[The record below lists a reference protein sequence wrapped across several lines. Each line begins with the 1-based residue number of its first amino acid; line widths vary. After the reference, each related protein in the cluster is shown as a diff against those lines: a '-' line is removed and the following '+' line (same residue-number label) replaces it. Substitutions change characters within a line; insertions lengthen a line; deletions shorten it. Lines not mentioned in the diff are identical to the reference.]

1 MTEPKA
7 PKPKAPL
14 RLGKYQVLEAAPATA
29 PYERWIAKAELM
41 KVQQL
46 VQVKRVHPEHTAK
59 REHGALLLEEAR
71 IAALMGHPALPR
83 LIDFGNGDG
92 GYFIAYEHVLGYDA
106 RTLIGTAL
114 HQAGRVPL
122 PVALHIVSQLA
133 AALHYVHERCG
144 LDDKPLSLVH
154 GGVSTDSVFITHD
167 GNVKLLELAA
177 GKPNTLGSGYQSP
190 EQCEGRPIDRR
201 SDVFSLGVVLF
212 EMTVGRRLFFG
223 NQDAEIRRKLL
234 DDALPRPTAIDG
246 QYPADLERVLLR
258 ALARDPAA
266 RYASAEDFQ
275 VELEAFARRA
285 QLATSSATVRAFM
298 HHLFRERATE
308 PGDKTPAPLATRQT
322 SNPKQ
327 AALKVSSEIPVF
339 EIGAD
344 LVVSDLAAPPPPPR
358 RAPARR

>member
-7 PKPKAPL
+7 TKPKAPS
-14 RLGKYQVLEAAPATA
+14 RLGKYQVLEALDAAA
-29 PYERWIAKAELM
+29 PYERWLAKAELM

-46 VQVKRVHPEHTAK
+46 VQVKRVRPDPGAK
-59 REHGALLLEEAR
+59 REHGLALLEEAR

-83 LIDFGNGDG
+83 LVDFGNADG
-92 GYFIAYEHVLGYDA
+92 GYFVAYEHVIGYDA

-114 HQAGRVPL
+114 NQAGRVPL
-122 PVALHIVSQLA
+122 PVAIHVASQLA

-144 LDDKPLSLVH
+144 LDDKPLALVH
-154 GGVSTDSVFITHD
+154 GAVSTDTVFVTHD
-167 GNVKLLELAA
+167 GNVKLLDLAA
-177 GKPNTLGSGYQSP
+177 GRPSSLASGYQSP
-190 EQCEGRPIDRR
+190 EQCEGRPVDRR
-201 SDVFSLGVVLF
+201 SDVFSLAVVLF

-223 NQDAEIRRKLL
+223 NQDAEIRQKLL
-234 DDALPRPTAIDG
+234 HDPIPRPTAVDER
-246 QYPADLERVLLR
+246 YPSELEGILFR

-266 RYASAEDFQ
+266 RFATAEDLQ
-275 VELEAFARRA
+275 IELESFARRA
-285 QLATSSATVRAFM
+285 QLATSSATTRAFM
-298 HHLFRERATE
+298 HHLFREQAAQ
-308 PGDKTPAPLATRQT
+308 PGDKTPAPLAARQM

-344 LVVSDLAAPPPPPR
+344 LVIADLAAPPPPPR